1 MPYRHKAGIPP
12 YSFRLSPPPDCVSMV
27 LTKRIDVGNVPA
39 GPFFNRSENRSEL
52 GGIMETLKK
61 FIRYY
66 SPYKAVFFL
75 DLLCATVISV
85 VDLVYPQLLR
95 SLTGT
100 LFTRDGQT
108 ILNALLPIAIG
119 LFLMYLL
126 QSLCKYYVSYQGH
139 MMGANMERDMR
150 QQIGRAHV

>member
-1 MPYRHKAGIPP
+1 MFPMPYRHKAGIPP

-108 ILNALLPIAIG
+108 ILNALLPIAIS
-119 LFLMYLL
+119 LFLM
-126 QSLCKYYVSYQGH
+126 
-139 MMGANMERDMR
+139 
-150 QQIGRAHV
+150 